1 MTSPMGTDIE
11 QAARLLRAGGLV
23 AFPTETVYGL
33 GADALTPAAVARIF
47 EAKDRPR
54 FDPLI
59 VHLADAAQL
68 DALAS
73 TVPPAGRVL
82 IERFWP
88 GPLTLVLSKT
98 AAVPDLVTSGLPTVA
113 VRCPQHPVA
122 LDLLRRAGLPV
133 AAPSANRFG
142 RISPTTA
149 AHVAEQLGERIDYI
163 LDGGPCRVGI
173 ESTVLDITQ
182 SPPLLLRP
190 GGLPLEDI
198 EAVIGA
204 VAMGEAAS
212 HTDAPAG
219 APQAS
224 PGLLR
229 QHYAPRTPLV
239 ISTDRSADIHLI
251 GGVVPQG
258 RCESVRVGLLAL
270 TPEDAA
276 DFAAVE
282 TLSHAGDLRE
292 AAAGFFAAL
301 SRLDHQHLDLIV
313 ARPFPEQGLGRALN
327 DRLRRAAAAF
337 EDASSER

>member
-1 MTSPMGTDIE
+1 MTSSVGTDIE

-33 GADALTPAAVARIF
+33 GADALSPAAVARIF

-59 VHLADAAQL
+59 VHVADVAQL

-73 TVPPAGRVL
+73 TVPPVGRVL

-88 GPLTLVLSKT
+88 GPLTLVLLKT

-113 VRCPQHPVA
+113 VRCPRHPVA
-122 LDLLRRAGLPV
+122 LDLLRRAGVPV

-149 AHVAEQLGERIDYI
+149 AHVAEQLGDRIDYI
-163 LDGGPCRVGI
+163 LDGGPCDVGV
-173 ESTVLDITQ
+173 ESTVLDVTQ

-190 GGLPLEDI
+190 GGLPLEEI
-198 EAVIGA
+198 EAVIGPVRMREA
-204 VAMGEAAS
+204 AGHADERGEAA
-212 HTDAPAG
+212 
-219 APQAS
+219 QAS

-229 QHYAPRTPLV
+229 QHYAPRTPLA
-239 ISTDRSADIHLI
+239 ISTDRSADAHL
-251 GGVVPQG
+251 GAAEPPS
-258 RCESVRVGLLAL
+258 RRESARIGLLAL

-276 DFAAVE
+276 GFAAVE
-282 TLSHAGDLRE
+282 ILSPAGDLRE

-301 SRLDHQHLDLIV
+301 SRLDHQQLDLIV

-337 EDASSER
+337 EHGSSEP